1 MTKVTSLLATLMKK
15 YVEELEKQA
24 ILNPVKAKLDAEKAL
39 IETGVLNSNGT
50 SKEQIVTGE
59 YL

>member
-1 MTKVTSLLATLMKK
+1 MKMKK
-15 YVEELEKQA
+15 YVEEQA
-24 ILNPVKAKLDAEKAL
+24 ILNPVKAKLDAKKAL
-39 IETGVLNSNGT
+39 IETGVLNSDGT

>member
-1 MTKVTSLLATLMKK
+1 MKMKK

-24 ILNPVKAKLDAEKAL
+24 ILNPVKAKLDSKKAL
-39 IETGVLNSNGT
+39 IETGVLNSDGT

>member
-1 MTKVTSLLATLMKK
+1 MEMKK

-24 ILNPVKAKLDAEKAL
+24 ILNPVKAKLDAKKAL

-50 SKEQIVTGE
+50 SKEQIVTGK

>member
-1 MTKVTSLLATLMKK
+1 MEMKK

-24 ILNPVKAKLDAEKAL
+24 IINPAKAKSDAEKAL
-39 IETGVLNSNGT
+39 IETGVLNNDGT

>member
-1 MTKVTSLLATLMKK
+1 MKK
-15 YVEELEKQA
+15 YVEGLERQA
-24 ILNPVKAKLDAEKAL
+24 LLNPERAKLEAVKAL
-39 IETGVLNSNGT
+39 IETGVLNSDGT

>member
-1 MTKVTSLLATLMKK
+1 MKMKK

-24 ILNPVKAKLDAEKAL
+24 IINLAKAKSDAEKAL
-39 IETGVLNSNGT
+39 IETGVLNNDGT